1 MRDDLKDMSEI
12 QATQKKRLEELE
24 LAICRIR
31 EHDMVVSARVAGAG
45 AGAGVSFEFCHLAIL
60 LKQGKTI

>member
-45 AGAGVSFEFCHLAIL
+45 VSFELCHLAIL